1 VKNNNNNNLK
11 AHCLSLDNIALTSL
25 LDSLIALVVMDI
37 SIKNQVATLIM
48 HIHCQD
54 CPIVKTIHYTINVTS
69 IEAKLFAIRC
79 SINQATQL
87 QEINKIIIITDS
99 IHSANKILD
108 YSLHSHQVHSAA
120 ISHELQEFSVL
131 ITPTLSNSGS
141 PQITANG
148 SFIMQSILKP
158 ENISKIH
165 LSHGELCG
173 TLAKKESVMVLLANG
188 K

>member
-1 VKNNNNNNLK
+1 MKNNNNNNLK

-25 LDSLIALVVMDI
+25 LDFLIALVVMDT

-48 HIHCQD
+48 HIHHQD

-87 QEINKIIIITDS
+87 QEIKKIIIITDS

-120 ISHELQEFSVL
+120 ISHELQEFFSINNTNTIKFWESPSHCKWFFHNAV
-131 ITPTLSNSGS
+131 NSE
-141 PQITANG
+141 TR
-148 SFIMQSILKP
+148 KY
-158 ENISKIH
+158 
-165 LSHGELCG
+165 
-173 TLAKKESVMVLLANG
+173 
-188 K
+188 